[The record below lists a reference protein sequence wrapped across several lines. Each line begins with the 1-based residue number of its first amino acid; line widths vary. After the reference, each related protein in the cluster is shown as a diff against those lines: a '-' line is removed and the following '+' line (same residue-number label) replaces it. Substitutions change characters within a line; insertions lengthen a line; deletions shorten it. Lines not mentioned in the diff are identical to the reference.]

1 MNEPVVKYRFLF
13 KDCSKT
19 GWIQKVFL
27 YKNYV
32 RRAEGS
38 MDCIILIV
46 GKSVTKEKF
55 SPFHIV
61 TLSCL
66 IDFFKKRGY
75 LVALQIENEELKNF
89 VHEDINLTLYWRNKA
104 DHIDSPDPTRL
115 NLWRVVKG
123 KAEEY
128 EMSVH
133 QYFSN
138 KFPDTDFFMLKSCLT
153 ELYFNIFDHAQADG
167 IAYSYIHYDE
177 KEDTIHIAICDFGK
191 GIAKTIREAYPAVDN
206 DMEALSMSLKKGV
219 SAKSNM
225 HNAGFGLDNVVSAL
239 SEDSTLRIVSNN
251 AILFCVKR
259 NNLVETK
266 LFSLPFYFGGTLIYF
281 DLPINGFEKT
291 EIAEEFSF

>member
-1 MNEPVVKYRFLF
+1 MNEPVIKYRFLF

-27 YKNYV
+27 FRNYV
-32 RRAEGS
+32 RRAEGA

-138 KFPDTDFFMLKSCLT
+138 NKHNQNNHLSLYCLNIL
-153 ELYFNIFDHAQADG
+153 LYLHL
-167 IAYSYIHYDE
+167 YE
-177 KEDTIHIAICDFGK
+177 
-191 GIAKTIREAYPAVDN
+191 R
-206 DMEALSMSLKKGV
+206 SL
-219 SAKSNM
+219 
-225 HNAGFGLDNVVSAL
+225 
-239 SEDSTLRIVSNN
+239 
-251 AILFCVKR
+251 
-259 NNLVETK
+259 
-266 LFSLPFYFGGTLIYF
+266 
-281 DLPINGFEKT
+281 
-291 EIAEEFSF
+291 